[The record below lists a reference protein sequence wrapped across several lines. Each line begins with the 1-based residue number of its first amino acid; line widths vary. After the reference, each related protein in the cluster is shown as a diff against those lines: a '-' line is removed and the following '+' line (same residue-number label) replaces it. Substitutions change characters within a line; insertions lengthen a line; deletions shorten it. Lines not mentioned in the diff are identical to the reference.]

1 MAVFFH
7 HFAFEHL
14 PTSVGYGSTGTT
26 SGLTA
31 SLSFFVLSGLVISV
45 CGDDWDRP
53 LTRLGS
59 AGFDTQCM
67 FPRGGRFV

>member
-45 CGDDWDRP
+45 CGDD
-53 LTRLGS
+53 
-59 AGFDTQCM
+59 
-67 FPRGGRFV
+67 